1 MIIPARAAIELLEKK
16 NFKIFPTSTVASR
29 FARFESS

>member
-1 MIIPARAAIELLEKK
+1 LLERK

>member
-1 MIIPARAAIELLEKK
+1 LLEKK